1 MRARAVGIGMRSFVM
16 RSFVMLVAVLCP
28 LTSRANEL
36 TASSL
41 ETTAEPQAVSS
52 GNMTCGTA
60 SPAAL
65 ESQVYTVSPGP
76 NTLREIQERILD
88 AVPGDVI
95 QFEAGRYQLPRQI
108 DIAVAGITIRGRG
121 PEQTVLS
128 FKGQIDGGQGIEA
141 TGNDFLLES
150 LAIEDTAGNA
160 IKVLGAKNVTFR
172 DLRVEWTGPPSHD
185 NGAYGLYPVQCENVL
200 IERCDVYGA
209 SDAGVYVGQS
219 NGVVVRNCRAERNV
233 AGIEIENTSN
243 AEVYDNVATNNT
255 GGLLVFDLPGLQVKA
270 GKNIRVYHN
279 EVVDNN
285 HVNFADEGS
294 VVAAVPQ
301 GTGLMVLATDHVEVF
316 DNTIDNHQTANVL
329 LVSYLAL
336 GKKLK
341 DTTYDP
347 IPEHV
352 SVHDNRITRGGRN
365 PQGEIA
371 KLLKTAIG
379 RKFPDIL
386 WDGVYDEKA
395 GAPTLS
401 LKNNGAATFGN
412 FDLRKLDLTNL
423 LTGGYSFKTDLKA
436 HAADIPALPVATL
449 APAGLLNRDIPAA
462 VRFYRSMPRKLSEY
476 GLFSGDMAA
485 QVPAEGVVRYELNT
499 PLFSDYADKRRFIR
513 LPPGTQMEYTG
524 EGLVQFPVGA
534 VMAKTFSYRHD
545 FRDASLG
552 ERLLETRIEMRCAD
566 GWFGA
571 SYRWNDEQTDAE
583 LTLGGAEFDVEW
595 IHDDGQV
602 RTAHYEVPN
611 ANQCLNCH
619 AQDKQYQPI
628 GPTARNLNRPLPEG
642 EAGYSKE
649 VLAQL
654 QGAIRAVVEGSQ
666 LAYLAH
672 VGMLHGLPD
681 GPAGVAAIDTVP
693 SLSDPHSGSVEG
705 RARAWL
711 NMNCAHCHSPT
722 GTARTTGLDLRWN
735 QDDLAKLG
743 VWKSPVAA
751 GHGAGGRKYDIV
763 PGKPDDSV
771 LMYRIESH
779 DQSIMMPNVGRTL
792 VQDEAVAVVR
802 DWIAGLPASEKP

>member
-1 MRARAVGIGMRSFVM
+1 MRS
-16 RSFVMLVAVLCP
+16 RAAGATMLSVAMMVAMVCSLRAAAEEP
-28 LTSRANEL
+28 AGLLSVAGLASPHTS
-36 TASSL
+36 AS
-41 ETTAEPQAVSS
+41 AS
-52 GNMTCGTA
+52 GCGGA

-65 ESQVYTVSPGP
+65 ESQVYSVAPGP
-76 NTLREIQERILD
+76 DVLRKIQEHILD

-95 QFEAGRYQLPRQI
+95 QLEEGRYQLPRQL
-108 DIAVAGITIRGRG
+108 DIAVAGLTIRGRG

-150 LAIEDTAGNA
+150 LAIEDTSGNA

-172 DLRVEWTGPPSHD
+172 DVRVEWTGPPSHD

-200 IERCDVYGA
+200 IEKCSVYGA

-233 AGIEIENTSN
+233 AGIEIENTTS

-255 GGLLVFDLPGLQVKA
+255 GGLLVFDLPGLQVKK
-270 GKNIRVYHN
+270 GKNVRVYHN
-279 EVVDNN
+279 DVVGNN
-285 HVNFADEGS
+285 HVNFADAGS
-294 VVAAVPQ
+294 VVAGVPQ
-301 GTGLMVLATDHVEVF
+301 GTGVMVLATDHVEVF
-316 DNTIDNHQTANVL
+316 DNTIENHQTSNVL
-329 LVSYLAL
+329 VISYFAV
-336 GKKLK
+336 GKKIK

-347 IPEHV
+347 VSTHI
-352 SVHDNRITRGGRN
+352 SVHDNRISQGGGN
-365 PQGEIA
+365 PQGELSR
-371 KLLKTAIG
+371 LLKTAIG

-386 WDGVYDEKA
+386 WDGVTAEEEGPA
-395 GAPTLS
+395 LS

-412 FDLRKLDLTNL
+412 FDLRKLDLSNL
-423 LTGGYSFKTDLKA
+423 LTGGYQYKTDITA
-436 HAADIPALPVATL
+436 HAADIAPLPVITL
-449 APAGLLNRDIPAA
+449 PPPGPLSRDLPAA
-462 VRFYRSMPRKLSEY
+462 VRFYRSMPRKLSAF
-476 GLFSGDMAA
+476 GLFSGPLAA
-485 QVPAEGVVRYELNT
+485 QVPAAGVVRYELNT
-499 PLFSDYADKRRFIR
+499 ALFSDYADKRRFIK
-513 LPPGTQMEYTG
+513 LPPGTQMEYAG
-524 EGLVQFPVGA
+524 AGLLQFPVGA

-545 FRDASLG
+545 FRDATRG
-552 ERLLETRIEMRCAD
+552 ERLLETRIEMRCEE

-571 SYRWNDEQTDAE
+571 SYLWNAEQTDAE
-583 LTLGGAEFDVEW
+583 LALGGAEFDVQW
-595 IHDDGQV
+595 IHDDGQA
-602 RTAHYEVPN
+602 RSTHYEVPN

-628 GPTARNLNRPLPEG
+628 GPTARNLNRPLPTG
-642 EAGYSKE
+642 EAGISQD

-654 QGAIRAVVEGSQ
+654 QGAIRTAVEGSQ
-666 LAYLAH
+666 LAYLST
-672 VGMLHGLPD
+672 VGMLHGLPEGAAD
-681 GPAGVAAIDTVP
+681 VAAIGSVP
-693 SLSDPHSGSVEG
+693 SLADPHSGSVDG

-711 NMNCAHCHSPT
+711 NMNCAHCHNPT
-722 GTARTTGLDLRWN
+722 GTARTTGLDLSWN

-779 DQSIMMPNVGRTL
+779 DQSIMMPNVGRRL

-802 DWIAGLPASEKP
+802 EWIAGLPASETP